1 MENITFSHRARSR
14 MKWWMALLSFIGMSP
29 WLHANPNPNTGRGSL
44 AYCTPAA
51 TSTSS
56 FIKDFSTT
64 GGSTNISNLNTGQ
77 GTGGYANH
85 TTMTVGQYEGAPVS
99 FSAVYNTGTFGLA
112 IWVDWNNNETFETSE
127 RMFQTSAYSSSQTGT
142 ITVPAGTAQGSYR
155 MRVLADFNSTNP
167 NNPCAFSS
175 GRGEAED
182 YTFVVTAPPA
192 CLPPTNLA
200 VGNMTPTTA
209 RLTWTSTRTLFDVE
223 YGPAGFTQ
231 GTGTM
236 TTGTANPLN
245 ISGLTAQT
253 AYQFY
258 VRTDCGPDGKS
269 AWAGPFRFFTG
280 YCTPAATST
289 SYFINSFTTTGGFAN
304 INNTGTTIGTGG
316 YSNYT
321 AQKVSHFEG
330 GTINFSAAYSSGSG
344 FAVWVDWN
352 NNMTFETGERMFA
365 TTAYGASSTGNFT
378 VPAGTPVGN
387 YRMRIRMDYNNNSPS
402 NPCTFNSG
410 NGEAEDY
417 TVEVVTPPSCLP
429 PTELGVGN
437 LTFTGA
443 QLSWLGEGTVF
454 DVEYGPAG
462 FTQGTGTMA
471 SSVANPYDATG
482 LTPNTSYQFYVR
494 RICSAT
500 NKSPW
505 AGPFRFFTGYCT
517 PAATSTSYFINSFT
531 TTGGFAN
538 INNTGTTI
546 GTGGYSNYTAQKVSH
561 HENGSVSFSAAYS
574 SGSGF
579 SIWIDWNRNMAFDT
593 DERVFTT
600 TAYGSSSTGNFNV
613 PAGTPVGNY
622 RMRIRMDYN
631 NSSPSDA
638 CTFNS
643 GNGEAEDYTFE
654 VVTPPTCMPPTELGA
669 GNVTF
674 TTAQFSWLGEGTV
687 FDVEYGPAGFT
698 QGTGTMAS
706 SVANPYDATG
716 LTADTSYQFYV
727 RRVCSATDKSPWA
740 GPFRF
745 YTGPCRFAATSTSY
759 FIRDF
764 TTTGGFLNISNTA
777 TGIGTGGYSNFAAM
791 RVQQAVGGTIN
802 FSAAYVGNSGF
813 AIWVD
818 WNKNMVF
825 DTDERV
831 FNTTAYGV
839 AATGSFAVPAG
850 TALGSYRM
858 RIMLDYNSTSPT
870 TPCAPSSGN
879 GEAEDYTVEV
889 VTPPSCLPPT
899 NLAVG
904 NMTPTAAQL
913 TWTSTGTLFDV
924 EYGPAG
930 FTPGTGTMT
939 TGTANPLNI
948 SGLTAETAYQFYV
961 RRDCGTDGKSAWA
974 GPFRFFTGYCTPA
987 ATSTSYFI
995 SSFTTTGGSAN
1006 ISNTGTTIGTGGYSN
1021 FTAMKVQQYEGAS
1034 VGFSAA
1040 YSSGSG
1046 FAIWVD
1052 WNNNMVFDTNER
1064 VFSTTAYGAAAT
1076 GSITVPATTPV
1087 GNYRMRIRMD
1097 YNNTSPSD
1105 ACGFNSGNGE
1115 AEDYTFEVVTPPACP
1130 APTGGAAGNLTFT
1143 TAQLTWVSSGTS
1155 FDVEYGPA
1163 GFTQGTGTM
1172 ATAVAN
1178 PYDVTGLT
1186 SDTAYQ
1192 FYVRRACSTTDKSTW
1207 AGPFRFY
1214 TGYCL
1219 PAATGTSNYIKDFST
1234 TGGYTNI
1241 SNLNTGQGA
1250 GGYANHT
1257 SMAVSQHEGAPVNF
1271 SAVYN
1276 GGTFGLAI
1284 WVDWN
1289 RNMVFETSER
1299 MFQTTAYSSS
1309 QIGTITV
1316 PSGTPVGSYRMRVL
1330 ADFNLTTP
1338 NNPCGFNTGNGEVED
1353 YTFQVATPPSCLPP
1367 AALAASAT
1375 STTAQLSWTSNGT
1388 SFDVEYGPRGFTQ
1401 GTGTMA
1407 TALTQPQHGI
1417 SGLTSN
1423 TAYQFYVRRN
1433 CGAGDLSA
1441 WAGPFS
1447 FTTACGA
1454 QTVPYLLDFN
1464 EVTIPALPVCTS
1476 IQNAGTG
1483 NNWKTDNVNGWG
1495 FASKLLNYS
1504 YNSSNPANAWFYTNG
1519 IQLEAGTNYTLK
1531 FQYGNSGNTNYVER
1545 LKVNIA
1551 ASADYNAM
1559 TRNIVD
1565 YPAITNNTPLESSTT
1580 FTVETSG
1587 VYYLGFNAYSI
1598 TDRAQI
1604 YVDNIAVDVALSNPD
1619 FETTAFKAYPN
1630 PVKDL
1635 LHLSYSQEIT
1645 EIAVFNM
1652 VGQQVLA
1659 TSIRDS
1665 KGQIDLSA
1673 LPSGTYV
1680 VKART
1685 ADSSMKTI
1693 KVIKQ

>member
-1 MENITFSHRARSR
+1 
-14 MKWWMALLSFIGMSP
+14 MKNFTQPNRKKFRTKQWLTLLYCLGMSIFLYAYSGP
-29 WLHANPNPNTGRGSL
+29 RPDNYTAETGSL

-51 TSTSS
+51 TGTSYY
-56 FIKDFSTT
+56 IKDFSTT
-64 GGSTNISNLNTGQ
+64 GATLNISNLSSGM
-77 GTGGYANH
+77 GTGGYSDQTARIVRQAASGTIN
-85 TTMTVGQYEGAPVS
+85 
-99 FSAVYNTGTFGLA
+99 FSVAYSSGTYGLA
-112 IWVDWNNNETFETSE
+112 IWVDWNGDTTFDTSE
-127 RMFQTSAYSSSQTGT
+127 RVYRTSAYGSSASGT
-142 ITVPAGTAQGSYR
+142 ITIPATTAVGSYR
-155 MRVLADFNSTNP
+155 MRVLAD
-167 NNPCAFSS
+167 
-175 GRGEAED
+175 
-182 YTFVVTAPPA
+182 
-192 CLPPTNLA
+192 
-200 VGNMTPTTA
+200 
-209 RLTWTSTRTLFDVE
+209 
-223 YGPAGFTQ
+223 
-231 GTGTM
+231 
-236 TTGTANPLN
+236 
-245 ISGLTAQT
+245 
-253 AYQFY
+253 
-258 VRTDCGPDGKS
+258 
-269 AWAGPFRFFTG
+269 
-280 YCTPAATST
+280 
-289 SYFINSFTTTGGFAN
+289 
-304 INNTGTTIGTGG
+304 
-316 YSNYT
+316 
-321 AQKVSHFEG
+321 
-330 GTINFSAAYSSGSG
+330 
-344 FAVWVDWN
+344 
-352 NNMTFETGERMFA
+352 
-365 TTAYGASSTGNFT
+365 
-378 VPAGTPVGN
+378 
-387 YRMRIRMDYNNNSPS
+387 YNKADPE

-417 TVEVVTPPSCLP
+417 TLDVTSPPNCLP
-429 PTELGVGN
+429 PSDLGIGN
-437 LTFTGA
+437 VTFTGA
-443 QLSWLGEGTVF
+443 QFSWLSEGTVF

-471 SSVANPYDATG
+471 SSVGNPYDVSG
-482 LTPNTSYQFYVR
+482 LTADTAYQYYVR
-494 RICSAT
+494 KDCGAGD
-500 NKSPW
+500 KSVW
-505 AGPFRFFTGYCT
+505 AGPFRFFTGYCL

-538 INNTGTTI
+538 ITNTGTTI
-546 GTGGYSNYTAQKVSH
+546 GTGGYSNFAAQKVSH
-561 HENGSVSFSAAYS
+561 FEGGAVSFSAAYS
-574 SGSGF
+574 GGSGF
-579 SIWIDWNRNMAFDT
+579 AIWVDWNNNMAFET
-593 DERVFTT
+593 GERMFTT
-600 TAYGSSSTGNFNV
+600 TAYGSSATGSFTV

-631 NSSPSDA
+631 NSGPSDA
-638 CTFNS
+638 CTFAS

-654 VVTPPTCMPPTELGA
+654 VVTPPSCLPPTELGA
-669 GNVTF
+669 GNITF

-706 SVANPYDATG
+706 SVGNPYDASGLTPDTSYQYYVRRVCSSTDKSPWAGPFRFYTGYCLPAATGTTNYIKDFSTTGGFSNISNLNTTQGTGGYSNFAAQKVSHYEGGAVNFSAVYNSGTFGLAIWIDWNKNLVFESTERMFNTTGYSSSQNGTITIPAGTPVGNYRMRVLADYNKDNPENPCGFNSGNGEAEDYTFEVVTPPTCMPLTELGAGNVTFTTAQFSWLGEGTVFDVEYGPAGFTPGTGTMASSVGNPYDVSG
-716 LTADTSYQFYV
+716 LTADTSYQYYV
-727 RRVCSATDKSPWA
+727 RRDCGAGDKSPWA

-759 FIRDF
+759 FIKDF

-791 RVQQAVGGTIN
+791 KVQQSEGGTIN
-802 FSAAYVGNSGF
+802 FSAAYSGGSGF

-818 WNKNMVF
+818 WNKNMAF
-825 DTDERV
+825 EADERV
-831 FNTTAYGV
+831 FNTTAYGA
-839 AATGSFAVPAG
+839 AATGSFTVPAG

-858 RIMLDYNSTSPT
+858 RIMMDYNSSSPT

-879 GEAEDYTVEV
+879 GEGEDYTVEV

-961 RRDCGTDGKSAWA
+961 RRDCGTDGKSSWA

-1046 FAIWVD
+1046 FAIWID

-1064 VFSTTAYGAAAT
+1064 VFSTTAYGAAAS

-1097 YNNTSPSD
+1097 YNNNAPAD

-1115 AEDYTFEVVTPPACP
+1115 AEDYTFEVVTPPSCP
-1130 APTGGAAGNLTFT
+1130 APTGGAAGNLTT
-1143 TAQLTWVSSGTS
+1143 ATAQLTWVSS
-1155 FDVEYGPA
+1155 
-1163 GFTQGTGTM
+1163 
-1172 ATAVAN
+1172 
-1178 PYDVTGLT
+1178 
-1186 SDTAYQ
+1186 
-1192 FYVRRACSTTDKSTW
+1192 
-1207 AGPFRFY
+1207 
-1214 TGYCL
+1214 
-1219 PAATGTSNYIKDFST
+1219 
-1234 TGGYTNI
+1234 
-1241 SNLNTGQGA
+1241 
-1250 GGYANHT
+1250 
-1257 SMAVSQHEGAPVNF
+1257 
-1271 SAVYN
+1271 
-1276 GGTFGLAI
+1276 
-1284 WVDWN
+1284 
-1289 RNMVFETSER
+1289 
-1299 MFQTTAYSSS
+1299 
-1309 QIGTITV
+1309 
-1316 PSGTPVGSYRMRVL
+1316 
-1330 ADFNLTTP
+1330 
-1338 NNPCGFNTGNGEVED
+1338 
-1353 YTFQVATPPSCLPP
+1353 
-1367 AALAASAT
+1367 
-1375 STTAQLSWTSNGT
+1375 GT

-1407 TALTQPQHGI
+1407 TAVAQPHTI
-1417 SGLTSN
+1417 SGLTAN

-1433 CGAGDLSA
+1433 CGAGDLST

-1447 FTTACGA
+1447 FTTACGT

-1464 EVTIPALPVCTS
+1464 EVTVPALPLCTS

-1495 FASKLLNYS
+1495 FASKVLNYS
-1504 YNSSNPANAWFYTNG
+1504 YNSTNPANAWFYTNG

-1551 ASADYNAM
+1551 SSADYNAM

-1604 YVDNIAVDVALSNPD
+1604 YVDNIAVDVSLSTPD

-1630 PVKDL
+1630 PVKGIL
-1635 LHLSYSQEIT
+1635 NLSYTKNIT
-1645 EIAVFNM
+1645 DVAVFNLI
-1652 VGQQVLA
+1652 GQQVIA
-1659 TSIRDS
+1659 KPINADN
-1665 KGQIDLSA
+1665 GQIDMSS
-1673 LPSGTYV
+1673 LPAGTYL
-1680 VKART
+1680 VKVT
-1685 ADSSMKTI
+1685 ADNAVKTVKII
-1693 KVIKQ
+1693 KE